1 MFSERYD
8 KMPKKE
14 LSIYT
19 QLRETVF
26 SETYDKIPKKE
37 LTIYIQL

>member
-1 MFSERYD
+1 
-8 KMPKKE
+8 MPKKE